1 MEGYSVNIRETSKEL
16 TRKQTVMVKDVS
28 DAIRL
33 DEATQ
38 VEPVIIDFLLY
49 VVLDI
54 HNEKS
59 DSKDYSVYVVV
70 DQEGQKYV
78 TGSNSFF
85 SALTAIVE
93 DMEDYQAE
101 NEDDDWR
108 LKIYRKPSKNR
119 QGKEFITCSV
129 V

>member
-1 MEGYSVNIRETSKEL
+1 MDGYSVNIREASKEL
-16 TRKQTVMVKDVS
+16 TRKQAVMVKDVS

-93 DMEDYQAE
+93 EMQDYQAE

>member
-1 MEGYSVNIRETSKEL
+1 MNGYSVTIREASREL
-16 TRKQTVMVKDVS
+16 SRKQQVMVKDVS

-38 VEPVIIDFLLY
+38 VEPVLIDFQLY

-54 HNEKS
+54 HNERS
-59 DSKDYSVYVVV
+59 ESKDYSVYLVI
-70 DQEGQKYV
+70 DECGQKYV
-78 TGSNSFF
+78 TGSQSFF
-85 SALTAIVE
+85 NSLQQIVE
-93 DMEDYQAE
+93 DMSDYQPE
-101 NEDDDWR
+101 SEGDKWM

>member
-1 MEGYSVNIRETSKEL
+1 MDGYSVNIRETSREL
-16 TRKQTVMVKDVS
+16 TRKQAVMVKDVS

-38 VEPVIIDFLLY
+38 IEPVIIDFLLY

-70 DQEGQKYV
+70 DQEGHKYV
-78 TGSNSFF
+78 TGSSSFF
-85 SALTAIVE
+85 SALTTIVE
-93 DMEDYQAE
+93 EMQDYQAE
-101 NEDDDWR
+101 NEEDDWR

-119 QGKEFITCSV
+119 QGKEFITCSIV
-129 V
+129 